1 MPPETTGKETLASRV
16 GERLRAR
23 RSDLGRTLS
32 DVAGD
37 AGVSVSYL
45 SAVEHGASVPSL
57 PVLARIVHAL
67 GLPLAEVLREEGQNR
82 VRRDRLTLD
91 GAGARWVSHEDLQLD
106 VTFLVA
112 RPGDRGECPVPVAG
126 EDVFVYV
133 HAGALR
139 VTVDGDEH
147 VLRTGDALDAFEPG
161 AVSWAA
167 EDEPVA
173 SVWAAGVPRE
183 RSAPD

>member
-1 MPPETTGKETLASRV
+1 MPPQTSGKETLAARV

-23 RSDLGRTLS
+23 RAESGRTLS

-37 AGVSVSYL
+37 AAVSVSYL

-67 GLPLAEVLREEGQNR
+67 GLPLAAVLRDEGQNR
-82 VRRDRLTLD
+82 VRRDRLTLAD
-91 GAGARWVSHEDLQLD
+91 GGARWVSHPDLQLD
-106 VTFLVA
+106 IAFLHA
-112 RPGDRGECPVPVAG
+112 ERSERGECPVPVAG

-133 HAGALR
+133 HAGTLR
-139 VTVDGDEH
+139 VTVDGEED

-161 AVSWAA
+161 AVAWAT

>member
-1 MPPETTGKETLASRV
+1 MPPQTTGKETLAARV
-16 GERLRAR
+16 GERLRTR
-23 RSDLGRTLS
+23 RTELGRTLS

-37 AGVSVSYL
+37 AAVSVSYL

-67 GLPLAEVLREEGQNR
+67 GLALAEVLREEGQNR
-82 VRRDRLTLD
+82 VRRDRLALD
-91 GAGARWVSHEDLQLD
+91 GSGSRWVSHEDLQLD
-106 VTFLVA
+106 VAFLVA
-112 RPGDRGECPVPVAG
+112 APGERGDCPVPVAG

-139 VTVDGDEH
+139 VTVDGEEH
-147 VLRTGDALDAFEPG
+147 LLRAGDALDAFEPG
-161 AVSWAA
+161 AVSWAC

>member
-1 MPPETTGKETLASRV
+1 MPPQTTGKETLAARV

-23 RSDLGRTLS
+23 RADLGRTLS
-32 DVAGD
+32 AVAGE

-57 PVLARIVHAL
+57 PVLARVVHAL
-67 GLPLAEVLREEGQNR
+67 GLPLAEVLRDEGQNR
-82 VRRDRLTLD
+82 VRRDRLAIAD
-91 GAGARWVSHEDLQLD
+91 AGARWVSHEDLQLD
-106 VTFLVA
+106 VAFLVA
-112 RPGDRGECPVPVAG
+112 RPGEGGDCPVPVAG

-139 VTVDGDEH
+139 VTVDGEEH
-147 VLRTGDALDAFEPG
+147 LLRAGDALDAFEPG

-167 EDEPVA
+167 EDGPVA
-173 SVWAAGVPRE
+173 GVWAAGVPRG